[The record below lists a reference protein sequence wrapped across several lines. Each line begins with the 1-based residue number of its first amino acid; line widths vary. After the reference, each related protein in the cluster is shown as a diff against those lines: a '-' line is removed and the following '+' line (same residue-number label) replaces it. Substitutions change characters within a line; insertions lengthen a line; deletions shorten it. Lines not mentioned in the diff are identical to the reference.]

1 MISLVAEYR
10 EQYLK
15 YSFCMYD
22 VIIKLHYIVSAI
34 FLILALVTTVWA
46 IIGWIKDIPC
56 PRSFLQ
62 LSWVFI
68 HFLYIQFLTGITLYF
83 FLKPGADT
91 AIITMEEALNHNS
104 QRFWGIEHV
113 SLMLFALILS
123 QVGRLVIKQISS
135 DRKKYR
141 AATFYYGISLLVVMS
156 SALMAI
162 FRNL

>member
-1 MISLVAEYR
+1 
-10 EQYLK
+10 
-15 YSFCMYD
+15 MYNI
-22 VIIKLHYIVSAI
+22 IIKLHYIVSAI
-34 FLILALVTTVWA
+34 FLILAMITTVWA
-46 IIGWIKDIPC
+46 VIGWIRDLTC
-56 PRSFLQ
+56 PPAFLR

-68 HFLYIQFLTGITLYF
+68 HFLYIQLLTGITLYF
-83 FLKPGADT
+83 FLKPESEAG
-91 AIITMEEALNHNS
+91 IMTMEEALHHNS

-141 AATFYYGISLLVVMS
+141 AATFYYGISLLVVMI

-162 FRNL
+162 FKNL

>member
-1 MISLVAEYR
+1 
-10 EQYLK
+10 
-15 YSFCMYD
+15 MYNI
-22 VIIKLHYIVSAI
+22 VIKLHYIVSAI
-34 FLILALVTTVWA
+34 FLILAIVTTVWA
-46 IIGWIKDIPC
+46 IIGWIKDLAC
-56 PRSFLQ
+56 PTSFLR

-68 HFLYIQFLTGITLYF
+68 HFLYIQLLTGITLYF
-83 FLKPGADT
+83 FLQPEAD
-91 AIITMEEALNHNS
+91 ASMMTMEEALHHNS

-123 QVGRLVIKQISS
+123 QVGRLIIKQISS

-162 FRNL
+162 FRNI

>member
-10 EQYLK
+10 DQDLK
-15 YSFCMYD
+15 YFFCMYD
-22 VIIKLHYIVSAI
+22 VVIKLHYIVSAI

-56 PRSFLQ
+56 PRSFLR

-68 HFLYIQFLTGITLYF
+68 HFLYIQLLTGITLYF
-83 FLKPGADT
+83 FLKPEADA
-91 AIITMEEALNHNS
+91 AIMTMDEALLHNS

-123 QVGRLVIKQISS
+123 QVGRLIIKQISS

>member
-1 MISLVAEYR
+1 
-10 EQYLK
+10 
-15 YSFCMYD
+15 MYD
-22 VIIKLHYIVSAI
+22 IVIKLHYIISAI
-34 FLILALVTTVWA
+34 FLILALITTIWA
-46 IIGWIKDIPC
+46 LVGWIKNLAC
-56 PRSFLQ
+56 PSSFLK

-68 HFLYIQFLTGITLYF
+68 HFLYIQLVTGIILYF
-83 FLKPGADT
+83 FLEPESSAN
-91 AIITMEEALNHNS
+91 IITMEDALQHNS

-123 QVGRLVIKQISS
+123 QVGRLIIKQISS

-162 FRNL
+162 FNNL

>member
-10 EQYLK
+10 EQDLK

-22 VIIKLHYIVSAI
+22 VVIKLHYIVSAT

-56 PRSFLQ
+56 PRSFLR
-62 LSWVFI
+62 
-68 HFLYIQFLTGITLYF
+68 F
-83 FLKPGADT
+83 FLKPEADA
-91 AIITMEEALNHNS
+91 AIMTMDEALLHNS

>member
-1 MISLVAEYR
+1 
-10 EQYLK
+10 
-15 YSFCMYD
+15 MYD
-22 VIIKLHYIVSAI
+22 VVIKLHYVVSTI
-34 FLILALVTTVWA
+34 FLILALVTTIWA
-46 IIGWIKDIPC
+46 LIGWVKDIPC
-56 PRSFLQ
+56 PRSFLR
-62 LSWVFI
+62 LTWVFI

-83 FLKPGADT
+83 FLTPGSSGSVM
-91 AIITMEEALNHNS
+91 TMEEALKQNS

-123 QVGRLVIKQISS
+123 QVGRLMIKQMSS